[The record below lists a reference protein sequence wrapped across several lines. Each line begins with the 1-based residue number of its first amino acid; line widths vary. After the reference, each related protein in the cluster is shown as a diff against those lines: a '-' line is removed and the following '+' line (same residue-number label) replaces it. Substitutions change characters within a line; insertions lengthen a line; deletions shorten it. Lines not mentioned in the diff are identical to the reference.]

1 MTHFYAICK
10 AQLTGLYVKH
20 DSTVEIKTKNDST
33 WIRRPFSCRETVIWK
48 LQAYCT
54 AYNDGYFSS
63 GSWQFCSSVIV
74 KKSNMQQWR
83 HEVIRWRHMSYD
95 IWYHMSSYDVICLW
109 VCTAESC
116 IELNQSLMTVIVW
129 STGRWIAGEQPSDW
143 SQITV

>member
-1 MTHFYAICK
+1 MTHFYATCK

-83 HEVIRWRHMSYD
+83 HEVIRWRHMTYD
-95 IWYHMSSYDVICLW
+95 IICHHMMSYVFEFALPKVVSNWIK
-109 VCTAESC
+109 
-116 IELNQSLMTVIVW
+116 VW
-129 STGRWIAGEQPSDW
+129 SLSLCGQLADESRANSH
-143 SQITV
+143 QIEVK